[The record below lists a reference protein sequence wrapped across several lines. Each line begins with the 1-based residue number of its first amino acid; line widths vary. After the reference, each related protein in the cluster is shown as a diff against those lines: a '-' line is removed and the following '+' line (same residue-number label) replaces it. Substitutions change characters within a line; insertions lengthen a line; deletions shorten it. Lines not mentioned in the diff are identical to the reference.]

1 MMITAIAG
9 RTVITGLISGDGLEL
24 TSAQKRPDHTATDEL
39 WLPVGRMLEQSMKKT
54 CKSWLQVI
62 TACLSLSA
70 TTWGQ
75 SFELGSPGANSPSSG
90 MQAVAGEDYGSVKL
104 GGQPNHSASAYVP
117 APNIQQTQFSTGAPP
132 MFSDAMIPADD
143 SVGFAATRPED
154 RILFRAGN
162 NSGSSYGIV
171 DGYTN
176 LNAFIPL
183 SFDSDRSL
191 WWINPRVNISD
202 AGNGSSSIGV
212 GHRVYIPEDDRVYGA
227 SFWWDN
233 DTNYGETFNQLGGS
247 FESIGRYTDLR
258 MNFSIPVGETSSSSF
273 VSNSGTSFVGNT
285 ISLQRLFREEEA
297 FSTYDAEVAIP
308 FPGLGDFGVDLGVGV
323 YYLGDSAKNNS
334 VGVSARTQ
342 AQISDNFWLNGV
354 YTNDDTFGSNFSINV
369 ELTMPAS
376 GPVRWFRQRPVAASL
391 TDSVQRRYRIAVN
404 SELVTRNEG
413 TINPK
418 TGSPYFVAHIDPD
431 ATSTGTGTV
440 LDPFVS
446 LEAYAAA
453 DASLFDII
461 YVQPRADETDV
472 NLNTGIDL
480 LSGQR
485 LLSSSVPHSLESGG
499 EIFPVPGFVA
509 SQPLPLLSS
518 TGFMSDGSIVT
529 LETGGSCFEVAGF
542 QIDHMTTLIDP
553 GVSTGNAITGDMVSD
568 VSINRNILE
577 NSEYATQLTDFS
589 GSLHYR
595 ENVLRDNTVG
605 GLQVEYTGDGE
616 LALFSNSTFNNM
628 GIGFEVIADAA
639 TVTADNLP
647 TMLNT
652 APDPG
657 TPVFTDPDGFVD
669 LTGLSAQDT
678 VFPFDPTTMATGI
691 QGNFVNLN
699 ETGML
704 LESINGGVIT
714 ANVEDNTF
722 SNNQDIVSAG
732 FVANSEGVGS
742 TIDLVTFQ
750 RNTLE
755 NNIGSG
761 AILASRDGGVINT
774 PLQDDPLIEGELIP
788 GFTNNIFNQNSRNGL
803 SVVVDNSTMNDFVV
817 GSNMF
822 TNNTESGF
830 AAYLNDATF
839 DDWEFDLNIF
849 DGNDRDGLALVMDN
863 STNNQF
869 LISNNE
875 LTNNGGNGINVIG
888 VDSELSDLIIDT
900 NLIQGNGAPIGGF
913 NINVVFLGGL
923 NPAQQAEFNFAA
935 NRWAEMIIGDLPDVV
950 DPTFGLIDDLL
961 ITAEGTALGG
971 GTLGQAGFTQQRND
985 ADMLPYLGLM
995 EFDTGFLAGST
1006 PLELRDVIIHEM
1018 GHVIGFT
1025 DFLWNQKGLID
1036 YNNAIFT
1043 GVTAT
1048 AEHNALFGLNDAG
1061 VPVQTGVGP
1070 GSDFAHWDDALYGDE
1085 LMTFSATGTAPRRIT
1100 RVTAGMFQDL
1110 GYVVDLDA
1118 ADQTFPLVPGSSTP
1132 PPSSVY
1138 ESSAPDAATIAAN
1151 EQKLAA
1157 YMLQASTLP
1166 LDDPG
1171 VEQQMEIAGNSGI
1184 QFNLTDSIV
1193 NATLTDNTIDQNL
1206 SSNLRADLMGTSE
1219 FNLNSSRDMY
1229 TASGAGSGLNIIARD
1244 TSLTSIDLQNAM
1256 IVDNNQSGLR
1266 GETFNDSRM
1275 GVSVTSP
1282 IDPDFTGIT
1291 TISDNGVHGISL
1303 VASPDS
1309 PSTNTSEVDLLVE
1322 DTLFNMN
1329 GQRGI
1334 NLLASESSQFG
1345 NSTDPFLDPV
1355 GDPILIQNNM
1365 FTSNGSDGIGTNR
1378 RGDAFINAEILNNSL
1393 SGNGGDGIS
1402 LLAQNANTIDTYLIQ
1417 DNLIEENTR
1426 GIHLRVEADAIIDA
1440 TINNN
1445 LIQNNRSHGI
1455 LVDDRANSALDQR
1468 YVTGVWTQNMILN
1481 NGGSGILLDGSYG
1494 TDPAMFPDTPQI
1506 LEIGQLG
1513 DDVDGDSL
1521 GNIIDGNGGWGIQ
1534 STAVGIANIHNN
1546 DITNNGS
1553 GGINIESSIGGN
1565 TIDIDTNFIG
1575 SNGGIGI
1582 ELLAENGVSLETMIT
1597 NNTVTAN
1604 AGDGIELATLDVADS
1619 DVTIDTNIIFDNG
1632 GRGIDILN
1640 AGAGP
1645 STTVTV
1651 DNNFIDENGGEGVYV
1666 VNTASVTQYNSKDGP
1681 TPGSNINYLNDPTH
1695 GMDATGGV
1703 FNDPSMVFNMN
1714 NNMIRNNG
1722 EDSLFDATGFVMRIG
1737 TSDATSSPF
1746 FDGGYASDGFGG
1758 VVATIT
1764 DNVMS
1769 GNFGT
1774 DVWFESFTS
1783 TVDPRTTTGNWNA
1796 TMFNITGGYQS
1807 DPLARL
1813 DLVFTGNSGDSI
1825 DVANSGAWYDN
1836 AEGTFKSR
1844 LSNIAAASFPGPFPA
1859 GGPGASRRRN
1869 AQRLASRDAPFS
1881 APLAGPDG
1889 GNFLYPGV
1897 GTSTFR
1903 VSAPSTIGFVG
1914 SGASNEFS
1922 TIGSTFLF
1930 AAPIDIPS
1938 FFGELFFDWDTTT
1951 YIP

>member
-1 MMITAIAG
+1 
-9 RTVITGLISGDGLEL
+9 
-24 TSAQKRPDHTATDEL
+24 
-39 WLPVGRMLEQSMKKT
+39 MKKT

-75 SFELGSPGANSPSSG
+75 SFELGSPGADSPSSG
-90 MQAVAGEDYGSVKL
+90 MQAVAEEDYGSVKL
-104 GGQPNHSASAYVP
+104 GRSKDHSASAYVP
-117 APNIQQTQFSTGAPP
+117 APSVQQTQYTTGAPP

-154 RILFRAGN
+154 RILFRVGN
-162 NSGSSYGIV
+162 NSGNSYGIV
-171 DGYTN
+171 DGFTN

-212 GHRVYIPEDDRVYGA
+212 GHRVYVPEDDRVYGA

-258 MNFSIPVGETSSSSF
+258 MNFSIPVGETSSATF
-273 VSNSGTSFVGNT
+273 ISNAGTSFVGN
-285 ISLQRLFREEEA
+285 SLSVQRLFREEEA

-323 YYLGDSAKNNS
+323 YYLADSAKNNA
-334 VGVSARTQ
+334 VGISARTQ

-354 YTNDDTFGSNFSINV
+354 YTNDDTFGSNFSLNF

-391 TDSVQRRYRIAVN
+391 TDTVQRRYRIAVN

-418 TGSPYFVAHIDPD
+418 TGSPYHVAHIDPD

-440 LDPFVS
+440 LDPFMS

-472 NLNTGIDL
+472 NLNTGIEL

-485 LLSSSVPHSLESGG
+485 LLSSSVPHSFESNG
-499 EIFPVPGFVA
+499 EVFQVPGFTTGQV
-509 SQPLPLLSS
+509 LPFLSS
-518 TGFMSDGSIVT
+518 TGFMGDGSIVT
-529 LETGGSCFEVAGF
+529 LETGGNCFEVAGF

-553 GVSTGNAITGDMVSD
+553 GVSTGNAITGDDVSD
-568 VSINRNILE
+568 VSINRNVLR
-577 NSEYATQLTDFS
+577 NSEFATQLTDFS

-605 GLQVEYTGDGE
+605 GLQVEYTSDGQ

-628 GIGFEVIADAA
+628 GIGFEVIADAT
-639 TVTADNLP
+639 TVTANNVP
-647 TMLNT
+647 TMLNA
-652 APDPG
+652 APNPG
-657 TPVFTDPDGFVD
+657 APVFTDPDGSVD
-669 LTGLSAQDT
+669 LTGTSGQDT

-691 QGNFVNLN
+691 VGNIADLN
-699 ETGML
+699 ETGMQ
-704 LESINGGVIT
+704 LESINGGVIS
-714 ANVEDNTF
+714 ASVEDNTF
-722 SNNQDIVSAG
+722 SNNQDIVSGG
-732 FVANSEGVGS
+732 FVANSEGAGS
-742 TIDLVTFQ
+742 EINLVTFQ
-750 RNTLE
+750 GNTLE

-761 AILASRDGGVINT
+761 AILASRDDGIITT
-774 PLQDDPLIEGELIP
+774 PLQADPLIDGEFIP
-788 GFTNNIFNQNSRNGL
+788 GFTNNVFDGNNRNGL
-803 SVVVDNSTMNDFVV
+803 SVIVDSSTMNDFVV

-822 TNNTESGF
+822 VNNTESGF

-839 DDWEFDLNIF
+839 NDWEFDLNLF
-849 DGNDRDGLALVMDN
+849 DANGRDGLAIVADTA
-863 STNNQF
+863 TNNQF
-869 LISNNE
+869 MITNNE
-875 LTNNGGNGINVIG
+875 FTNNGGNGINVIG
-888 VDSELSDLIIDT
+888 ADLTMSDLQIDT
-900 NLIQGNGAPIGGF
+900 NLIQGNGAPVGGF

-923 NPAQQAEFNFAA
+923 NPTQQAEFNFAA
-935 NRWAEMIIGDLPDVV
+935 RRWEEMITGDLPDVT

-961 ITAEGTALGG
+961 ITAEGADLGPG
-971 GTLGQAGFTQQRND
+971 ILGQATFTQQRND

-995 EFDTGFLAGST
+995 EFSTAFLPTLPA
-1006 PLELRDVIIHEM
+1006 LELRDVIIHEM
-1018 GHVIGFT
+1018 GHVLGFT
-1025 DFLWNQKGLID
+1025 PFLWNQKGLID
-1036 YNNAIFT
+1036 VPNAVFT
-1043 GVTAT
+1043 GATAT
-1048 AEHNALFGLNDAG
+1048 AEHNALFGLNDTG
-1061 VPVQTGVGP
+1061 VPLQTGVGP
-1070 GSDFAHWDDALYGDE
+1070 GSDLAHWDDALYGDE
-1085 LMTFSATGTAPRRIT
+1085 LMTFSATGTAPRKIT
-1100 RVTAGMFQDL
+1100 RVTAGMFQDV
-1110 GYVVDLDA
+1110 GYTVDLNA
-1118 ADQTFPLVPGSSTP
+1118 ADQNFPLVPSTTVSP
-1132 PPSSVY
+1132 NSIAY
-1138 ESSAPDAATIAAN
+1138 ESTQPDAATITAN

-1171 VEQQMEIAGNSGI
+1171 VEQQLGIAGNNGI
-1184 QFNLTDSIV
+1184 QFNLTNSTV
-1193 NATLTDNTIDQNL
+1193 NATLTDNIIDQNL
-1206 SSNLRADLMGTSE
+1206 SSNLRADLIGDSE

-1244 TSLTSIDLQNAM
+1244 TSRTSIDLQNAT
-1256 IVDNNQSGLR
+1256 IADNTQHGLR

-1282 IDPDFTGIT
+1282 TDPEFTGIT
-1291 TISDNGVHGISL
+1291 TISGNGIHGITL

-1309 PSTNTSEVDLLVE
+1309 PSTNTSQVDLFVE

-1334 NLLASESSQFG
+1334 DLVASESSQFG
-1345 NSTDPFLDPV
+1345 NSTDPFLAPN

-1365 FTSNGSDGIGTNR
+1365 FTSNGDDGFGTNR
-1378 RGDAFINAEILNNSL
+1378 RGDAFINASILENTFT
-1393 SGNGGDGIS
+1393 GNTGDGID

-1417 DNLIEENTR
+1417 DNMIQGNAR

-1445 LIQNNRSHGI
+1445 LIQNNSSHGI
-1455 LVDDRANSALDQR
+1455 HVTDRANSALDQR

-1481 NGGSGILLDGSYG
+1481 NGGSGIQLDGSYG
-1494 TDPAMFPDTPQI
+1494 VDPAMFPDVPQI

-1513 DDVDGDSL
+1513 DDMDGVSL
-1521 GNIIDGNGGWGIQ
+1521 GNVIDGNGGWGIQ

-1546 DITNNGS
+1546 DITNNGQ
-1553 GGINIESSIGGN
+1553 GGINIDSSIAFGN
-1565 TIDIDTNFIG
+1565 IIDIDDNFIG
-1575 SNGGIGI
+1575 SNSGIGI
-1582 ELLAENGVSLETMIT
+1582 ELLAENIVSLEATIA
-1597 NNTVTAN
+1597 NNTITAN
-1604 AGDGIELATLDVADS
+1604 TGDGIELATLDIADS
-1619 DVTIDTNIIFDNG
+1619 DVTIDNNIVFDNG

-1645 STTVTV
+1645 VSTVNV
-1651 DNNFIDENGGEGVYV
+1651 NNNFIDENGGEGVYV

-1703 FNDPSMVFNMN
+1703 FNDPSMVFNMD

-1737 TSDATSSPF
+1737 TSDATSSAF

-1758 VVATIT
+1758 VVAEIT
-1764 DNVMS
+1764 NNVMS

-1783 TVDPRTTTGNWNA
+1783 TVDPRTTTGTWNG

-1825 DVANSGAWYDN
+1825 DVTNIGAWYDN
-1836 AEGTFKSR
+1836 AEGVFKSR
-1844 LSNIAAASFPGPFPA
+1844 LSNIAAAANPGPFPA

-1869 AQRLASRDAPFS
+1869 AQRLASRDVPFS
-1881 APLAGPDG
+1881 APNAGPDG

-1922 TIGSTFLF
+1922 TVGSTFLF
-1930 AAPIDIPS
+1930 GAAPIDIPS